1 MDEPDLYEILQVPS
15 TAGPEEIRRAYRGLL
30 RKHHPD
36 MHKPRDAVEARRL
49 ARNVAAIHH
58 AYEVLSD
65 PGRRAAYDR
74 RYRGAHARPETS
86 GSRAGT
92 GQRGQD
98 IHVRVHRSGD
108 VRGPSERYE
117 PSGPSERYERSEP
130 SEPSPEARPVPHETD
145 PMESDEVRV
154 VRDGPRQNQD
164 EVWISPPWLRPRQ
177 DDAVSLFPNESPLR
191 PPPDVFERLLWR
203 WFFR

>member
-1 MDEPDLYEILQVPS
+1 MEEPDLYDILQVPS
-15 TAGPEEIRRAYRGLL
+15 TAGPEDIRRAYRALL

-65 PGRRAAYDR
+65 PLRRAAYDR
-74 RYRGAHARPETS
+74 WRRRPQAKPVPRGRN
-86 GSRAGT
+86 
-92 GQRGQD
+92 

-108 VRGPSERYE
+108 AAGAPGPTR
-117 PSGPSERYERSEP
+117 PSGTPRRSGTPESPAETEPAGAEPPER
-130 SEPSPEARPVPHETD
+130 
-145 PMESDEVRV
+145 DEVWV
-154 VRDGPRQNQD
+154 VRDDPRQRQDGVWVVPDDVRQRQD
-164 EVWISPPWLRPRQ
+164 EVWVSQAWLRPRQ
-177 DDAVSLFPNESPLR
+177 DDAISLCPEESALR

>member
-1 MDEPDLYEILQVPS
+1 MEEPDLYDILQVPS
-15 TAGPEEIRRAYRGLL
+15 TAGPEDIRRAYRALL

-49 ARNVAAIHH
+49 ARHVAAIHH

-65 PGRRAAYDR
+65 PRRRAAYDR
-74 RYRGAHARPETS
+74 WRRRPQAKPVPRGRT
-86 GSRAGT
+86 
-92 GQRGQD
+92 

-108 VRGPSERYE
+108 ASGASGATR
-117 PSGPSERYERSEP
+117 PSGTAESSAETESGGAGPL
-130 SEPSPEARPVPHETD
+130 AR
-145 PMESDEVRV
+145 DEVWV
-154 VRDGPRQNQD
+154 VRDDLRQRQD
-164 EVWISPPWLRPRQ
+164 EAWISPAWLRPRQ
-177 DDAVSLFPNESPLR
+177 DDAISLSPEESALR

>member
-1 MDEPDLYEILQVPS
+1 MEEPDLYDILQVPP
-15 TAGPEEIRRAYRGLL
+15 TAGPEDIRRAYRALL

-36 MHKPRDAVEARRL
+36 MHKPRDAVEARWM

-65 PGRRAAYDR
+65 PRRRAAYDQWR
-74 RYRGAHARPETS
+74 RRPQAKPVPRGRN
-86 GSRAGT
+86 
-92 GQRGQD
+92 

-108 VRGPSERYE
+108 APGSHRPAGTPGPPS
-117 PSGPSERYERSEP
+117 PSGPHGSAEDCPVGADPEER
-130 SEPSPEARPVPHETD
+130 
-145 PMESDEVRV
+145 DEVRV
-154 VRDGPRQNQD
+154 VREDPRQRQD
-164 EVWISPPWLRPRQ
+164 EVWVVRDDPRQRNDDVWISPAWLRPRQ
-177 DDAVSLFPNESPLR
+177 DDAISLCPDESPLR